1 MKTIIVKSSI
11 SAILLLFVF
20 CNQSCKKTDKFLE
33 DRSNSSEALVE
44 SDQSKSLRHTKQYS
58 SDVATQWFRLLT
70 DIVKAK
76 PYFSPQAARIFAY
89 SGITLYESVV
99 PGMPS
104 YQSMYTYLTGNAIA
118 IDKSKDYYWP
128 ATANAA
134 VARIASRIMQ
144 NYPAPNLTQIQALET
159 SLNNSFQLQATPQ
172 QLQLSKEFGQ
182 RVADIIYDWSRS
194 DGTLDANGLIALCP
208 AYVLLGGPG
217 NWVPTPPAFLPVAGA
232 CQGSLRTFIP
242 EIAQTVLASPPPAY
256 ATNAESE
263 FYQAANEVF
272 VSRNNIDANETALFN
287 HWRDIPANYH
297 PLAHMLRITTG
308 IIAKEGMNLEDAATV
323 YAKQTMAA
331 FDAVVAVFK
340 SKFHYSLMRPVT
352 YIRRVLGSGS
362 WLSLP
367 VTPQTPSY
375 PDELSA
381 TASSVAILEEYVG
394 QNYAFVDSTQKA
406 QYGQW
411 SYSSLDGLL
420 SDVVQAR
427 VSGGTIFRF
436 SGDLGAK
443 QGRRVGEMINALP
456 FKKL

>member
-1 MKTIIVKSSI
+1 MKTIAAKSSVML
-11 SAILLLFVF
+11 ILLLFVF
-20 CNQSCKKTDKFLE
+20 GNQSCKKTDKLLDKPNE
-33 DRSNSSEALVE
+33 LSEELVE
-44 SDQSKSLRHTKQYS
+44 SGRSNKLRHTKQYP
-58 SDVATQWFRLLT
+58 SDVATQWFTLLT
-70 DIVKAK
+70 DIVKTK

-104 YQSMYTYLTGNAIA
+104 YQSMYTYLTGIAIA

-134 VARIASRIMQ
+134 VARISSRIMQ

-159 SLNNSFQLQATPQ
+159 SLNNSFQLHTTPQ

-242 EIAQTVLASPPPAY
+242 EIAQSVLASPPPAY

-263 FYQAANEVF
+263 FYLAANEVF
-272 VSRNNIDANETALFN
+272 VSRNNITASETALFN

-308 IIAKEGMNLEDAATV
+308 IVKKEDMNLEDAATV

-331 FDAVVAVFK
+331 FDAVVAMAK
-340 SKFHYSLMRPVT
+340 SKFHYALIRPVT
-352 YIRRVLGSGS
+352 YIRSVMNQNT

-375 PDELSA
+375 PDEMSA
-381 TASSVAILEEYVG
+381 TASSVAILEEYLG
-394 QNYAFVDSTQKA
+394 KDYAFVDSTQKA
-406 QYGQW
+406 QYGEW

-420 SDVVQAR
+420 EDVVQAR
-427 VSGGTIFRF
+427 VRGGTNFRF
-436 SGDLGAK
+436 SGDAGIV
-443 QGRRVGEMINALP
+443 QGRKVGDMINALP
-456 FKKL
+456 FRK